1 MMKSKLKIRMK
12 QLNKIQSIIFLL
24 GGLLMVIG
32 AGSFVIMWQQR
43 IVCWIFT
50 LGAVMFTVMQAMQ
63 IYEGNSVTI
72 KRLKR
77 IMSIADILFIL
88 SAFLMIDTA
97 YQLLL
102 PLFRDSNGMGYVN
115 YVDFVYNKW
124 VITLL
129 IAALLE
135 LYTTHRIGSELKKEE
150 RK

>member
-1 MMKSKLKIRMK
+1 MKSKLKTKMK

-24 GGLLMVIG
+24 GGSLMVIG
-32 AGSFVIMWQQR
+32 AGCFVFMWHQR
-43 IVCWIFT
+43 VVCWIFA
-50 LGAVMFTVMQAMQ
+50 LGAVMFAVMQAMQ
-63 IYEGNSVTI
+63 IYEGNSLTI

-77 IMSIADILFIL
+77 IMSLADILFIV

-102 PLFRDSNGMGYVN
+102 PLFQDGNGMGYIN
-115 YVDFVYNKW
+115 YVDFIYNKW

>member
-1 MMKSKLKIRMK
+1 MKSKLKTKMK

-24 GGLLMVIG
+24 GGSLMVIG
-32 AGSFVIMWQQR
+32 AGCFVFMWHQR
-43 IVCWIFT
+43 AVCWIFA
-50 LGAVMFTVMQAMQ
+50 LGAVMFAVMQAMQ
-63 IYEGNSVTI
+63 IYEGNSLTI

-77 IMSIADILFIL
+77 IMSLADILFIV

-102 PLFRDSNGMGYVN
+102 PLFQDGNGMGYIH
-115 YVDFVYNKW
+115 YVDFIYNKW